1 MSWKHM
7 DLSKYMIAG
16 AAFGGPI
23 GLNEPPH
30 NWTLIPPQY
39 TLSSHV
45 EVLIAT
51 SSTILTVDFLQQLLL
66 MVGPYGDWIRYPY
79 DDAVFLIPEIDG
91 VRIISSDK
99 CEFLQKV
106 PNVTEETFKI
116 GSTAPAAMLFD
127 ALEHFDKRSPKADE
141 NIRSIRP
148 ELSEAVDACIEAAG
162 HEFNQVRQ
170 RSLLKAAAVGKTFL
184 EPYNS
189 DRFVEMC
196 QILRV
201 LNSIKKP
208 TDDEETICRMIVE
221 KLANKPSLSYAEIA
235 KTPHNVGQPKL
246 ATRLLDYEPRA
257 ADQVPLLI
265 SMQKDELALI
275 KAIES
280 GDTDLVMLHL
290 KRKLPLPEFFR
301 IINNKPMACS
311 LLEVYCK
318 QQDLKLLNDFYYQD
332 SFEAKAIDENIKLLQ
347 SQAQLEKDMNQK
359 FVGLPL
365 NET

>member
-1 MSWKHM
+1 CGTDS
-7 DLSKYMIAG
+7 
-16 AAFGGPI
+16 
-23 GLNEPPH
+23 
-30 NWTLIPPQY
+30 
-39 TLSSHV
+39 V
-45 EVLIAT
+45 VLYW
-51 SSTILTVDFLQQLLL
+51 DQLLL

-79 DDAVFLIPEIDG
+79 DSIFLIPEIDG

-106 PNVTEETFKI
+106 PTKHLLFHRCYRGNFQNR
-116 GSTAPAAMLFD
+116 STAPAAMLFD

-201 LNSIKKP
+201 LNSIKKS

-221 KLANKPSLSYAEIA
+221 KLANKPGLSYAETA
-235 KTPHNVGQPKL
+235 KTAHKVGQPKL

-265 SMQKDELALI
+265 SMQEDELALI

-280 GDTDLVMLHL
+280 GDTDLVYLVMLHF

-311 LLEVYCK
+311 LLEDDRRVEIASIAMLESYK
-318 QQDLKLLNDFYYQD
+318 KKDLTERTNKLKVALKWFQDDKEH
-332 SFEAKAIDENIKLLQ
+332 SFEAKAIDENINLTLK
-347 SQAQLEKDMNQK
+347 SN
-359 FVGLPL
+359 
-365 NET
+365 